1 VRKYSKYRV
10 FETSDVPH
18 LQERMEDFDRVE
30 AVVWGAL
37 EEEGFEEPEIA
48 YIALRLAQGALFRIE
63 DKRHPET
70 GALTREGQIRMLEA
84 GAKVMEDRW
93 GDRPALRM
101 LELLTLL
108 ASRVAG
114 ALYAEDLLKSVKK
127 GE

>member
-1 VRKYSKYRV
+1 
-10 FETSDVPH
+10 
-18 LQERMEDFDRVE
+18 MEDFDRVE